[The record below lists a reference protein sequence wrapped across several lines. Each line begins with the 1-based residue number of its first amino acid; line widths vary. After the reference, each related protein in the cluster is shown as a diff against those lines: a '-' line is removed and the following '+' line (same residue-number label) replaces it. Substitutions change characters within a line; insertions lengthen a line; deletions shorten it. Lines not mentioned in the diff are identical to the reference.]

1 MQTLLELLRW
11 NIRVHISSG
20 GPIPLGI
27 ACKNS
32 QPIMIFLTSVNPKTK
47 KNGSLNVTQSY

>member
-1 MQTLLELLRW
+1 MQTLLELLRGLRGGG

-20 GPIPLGI
+20 EPIPLGI

-32 QPIMIFLTSVNPKTK
+32 QPIMIFVTTVVLTQK
-47 KNGSLNVTQSY
+47 Q